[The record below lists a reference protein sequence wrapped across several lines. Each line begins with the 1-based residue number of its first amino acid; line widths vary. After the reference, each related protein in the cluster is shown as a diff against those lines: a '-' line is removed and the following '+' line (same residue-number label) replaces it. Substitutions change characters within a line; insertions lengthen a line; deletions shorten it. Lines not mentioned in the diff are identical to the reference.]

1 MSCGSCANTANI
13 IPNGGLN
20 PRGTWS
26 STKVYEIR
34 DTVVYNSITYDCI
47 IGNLNKQPDI
57 NATYWELFSNGAGGG
72 IGSITGAETAPSIST
87 VSLATSGLFDNSGN
101 VGISYSGSKRASF
114 NNTDTEIV
122 KRIKTENGSAA
133 SPAFTNT
140 GGLDG
145 FYTGTNL
152 AGITTGGVSVYSTS
166 NTAATHVL
174 PLTIN
179 GSLTAGYNGGAFGSQ
194 IKLKRSDGASS
205 GAIWIDSSNHLNLG
219 SNSGGTNTIVM
230 TADSSTSGLLVHP
243 SLTSRQNCNITLQK
257 GNGASSYT
265 TLFAATEVSTTSSV
279 PLLVTSTTQSTSS
292 VTGCAILSGGLG
304 VAKDFFLAGSE
315 TIAGN
320 LTVTGTTAT
329 TGATSHAGAMS
340 ITDATQSTSSST
352 GCLKLTGGLGV
363 GKNLYIGGVLGNT
376 GAATFA
382 IQQTGNALFNG
393 ITATDYITSVFPQ
406 SYVLGN
412 NTPQNLTNNAWTA
425 LNLWNAA
432 SLTTQ
437 SSIAPTFSGGVFTSQ
452 ATTSDF
458 LVQANVTVNSGG
470 SATTLLFG
478 LSVNGAV
485 TGSLQEDCR
494 YYSGS
499 TTLQFVYTAR
509 VTLSLLD
516 TVRIMLFQNSGG
528 TLTCQA
534 STTQQFNLRS
544 FFN

>member
-133 SPAFTNT
+133 APAFTNT

-152 AGITTGGVSVYSTS
+152 VGMTTAGTSVYSAS

-174 PLTIN
+174 PLTVT
-179 GSLTAGYNGGAFGSQ
+179 GSITAGYNGGAFGSQ
-194 IKLKRSDGASS
+194 IKIKRSDGASS
-205 GAIWIDSSNHLNLG
+205 GAIWIDSSNNLNIG
-219 SNSGGTNTIVM
+219 TNSGGSNTIIG
-230 TADSSTSGLLVHP
+230 TTDSINAGLIVRPLQ
-243 SLTSRQNCNITLQK
+243 TTRQNCNITLQK
-257 GNGASSYT
+257 GNGTSGYT

-279 PLLVTSTTQSTSS
+279 PLLVTSTIQSTSS
-292 VTGCAILSGGLG
+292 LTGCAIFSGGLG
-304 VAKDFFLAGSE
+304 IAKDVFIAGSE

-320 LTVTGTTAT
+320 LTVTGTITGSGSPTYGSPVVVTDTTASTSNSNGSIRNAGGYSSSNTTNAVSVTNGGSFTSAGGGAIAKDWYIGQDCNVTGNLNLTGRAIMSSALYDVPQPSLLMYGAGSTITPASASWTLLDNSVFNSASLVT
-329 TGATSHAGAMS
+329 TGA
-340 ITDATQSTSSST
+340 
-352 GCLKLTGGLGV
+352 
-363 GKNLYIGGVLGNT
+363 
-376 GAATFA
+376 
-382 IQQTGNALFNG
+382 
-393 ITATDYITSVFPQ
+393 
-406 SYVLGN
+406 
-412 NTPQNLTNNAWTA
+412 
-425 LNLWNAA
+425 
-432 SLTTQ
+432 
-437 SSIAPTFSGGVFTSQ
+437 
-452 ATTSDF
+452 
-458 LVQANVTVNSGG
+458 
-470 SATTLLFG
+470 
-478 LSVNGAV
+478 
-485 TGSLQEDCR
+485 
-494 YYSGS
+494 GS
-499 TTLQFVYTAR
+499 TAPLYSA
-509 VTLSLLD
+509 
-516 TVRIMLFQNSGG
+516 G
-528 TLTCQA
+528 TLPSNRRDGT
-534 STTQQFNLRS
+534 
-544 FFN
+544 